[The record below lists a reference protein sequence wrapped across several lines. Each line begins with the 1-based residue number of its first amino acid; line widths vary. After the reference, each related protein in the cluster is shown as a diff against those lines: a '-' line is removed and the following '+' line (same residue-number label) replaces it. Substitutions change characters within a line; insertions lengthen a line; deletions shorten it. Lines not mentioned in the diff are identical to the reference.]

1 MMDYEKLVGKTWGTN
16 PTMISF
22 FKSKDFKK
30 IVQSLKEESLHPGNK
45 IFPKGEEIFLPFRLC
60 PMDKVMVV
68 FLGTNPYYNH
78 PEGTSNGLL
87 FGSNT
92 VRTLVLKTIFNGVFD
107 NFDKKIELTKSHF
120 SLNKWAEQ
128 GALFLPLDLTMV
140 QGKKG
145 AHISLWEPFLRA
157 VISALQSTCPG
168 VIYVLLGQDAL
179 RIKGWLDPLSSDM
192 VFLEHPAKAVALNR
206 NWKHK
211 NIFTYIDRVT
221 NMIFNRKINWL

>member
-1 MMDYEKLVGKTWGTN
+1 MDYEKLVGKTWGTN

-30 IVQSLKEESLHPGNK
+30 IVQSLKEESLHSREN

-60 PMDKVMVV
+60 PMDEVMVV
-68 FLGTNPYYNH
+68 FLGVNPYFTDRKWSDGILFSA
-78 PEGTSNGLL
+78 PSLTGTAIPKVLA
-87 FGSNT
+87 T
-92 VRTLVLKTIFNGVFD
+92 VFRGVADNYDTKLKNR
-107 NFDKKIELTKSHF
+107 
-120 SLNKWAEQ
+120 SLDLSRWVRQ

-179 RIKGWLDPLSSDM
+179 RIKERLDPSSSD
-192 VFLEHPAKAVALNR
+192 VICVEHPSKAVSLNR

-211 NIFTYIDRVT
+211 NVFTYLDRVT
-221 NMIFNRKINWL
+221 NLIFNRKINWL